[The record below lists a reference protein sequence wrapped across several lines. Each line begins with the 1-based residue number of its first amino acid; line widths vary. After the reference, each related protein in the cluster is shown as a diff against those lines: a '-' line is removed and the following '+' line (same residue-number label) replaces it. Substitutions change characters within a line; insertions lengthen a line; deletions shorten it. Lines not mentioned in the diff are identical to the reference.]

1 MRKELVDEIR
11 RAIARYAKSNAYDL
25 VLDYSGRTLNNL
37 SAVIYF
43 KPENDV
49 TDTILE
55 LINKGARTK

>member
-11 RAIARYAKSNAYDL
+11 RAIARYAHKHGYNL

-37 SAVIYF
+37 PAVIYF
-43 KPENDV
+43 TPDSDI

-55 LINKGARTK
+55 LINKGAKTK